1 MTIAQWTVGLVIAFL
16 AGGLASLILNTIMRR
31 HENRIQPNGY
41 GNESRYG
48 MRREDLERLGK
59 PYEDSR
65 IEIDRRFHAALGA
78 DVPSAGEL
86 AREIL
91 NDLSMK
97 LTGVYWWSSTPVRER
112 ALIGDYLYQCAFGIE
127 VNLAEAKLH
136 YLEFLH
142 ARDKQNKRIAGVVS
156 ISPAGEVAVKMPAS
170 RTPLDDL
177 PNKLESMHV
186 CGFFQSIGSALDCLG
201 GVIIGV
207 LGLPYNLR
215 KNDIA
220 AVERAFKKLTKTGT
234 PGNNIQFDF
243 LELFQ
248 SVKATTGVSEW
259 LEYSDQYRNMFI
271 HRGRRLMFN
280 QMTPRP
286 SIVLDKDGNSRP
298 ITTATM
304 HLVSEPDKSDAESF
318 MHSNVTLNEDAEVTL
333 TGIFDSCRDML
344 IHLCDRLSEIW
355 RERRADPS
363 LIDQP
368 ATQWDAN
375 FKSCGFGGFD
385 PSAPRIEKD
394 SILGS
399 PIMLRRMVAAATDD
413 SQRSLWV
420 GSPWDK

>member
-1 MTIAQWTVGLVIAFL
+1 
-16 AGGLASLILNTIMRR
+16 MRS
-31 HENRIQPNGY
+31 E
-41 GNESRYG
+41 E
-48 MRREDLERLGK
+48 LERLSE

-78 DVPSAGEL
+78 DVASAGEL

-91 NDLSMK
+91 SDLSMK
-97 LTGVYWWSSTPVRER
+97 STGVYWWSGTPARER

-136 YLEFLH
+136 YFEFLD
-142 ARDKQNKRIAGVVS
+142 ARDKQNKRIADVVS
-156 ISPAGEVAVKMPAS
+156 LTPTGEVTVKMPPA

-220 AVERAFKKLTKTGT
+220 AVERAFKKLTNTGT
-234 PGNNIQFDF
+234 LGYRIQIDFFD
-243 LELFQ
+243 LFQ
-248 SVKATTGVSEW
+248 SVKAATGVAEW
-259 LEYSDQYRNMFI
+259 MEYSDQYRNMFI

-280 QMTPRP
+280 LMTPRP
-286 SIVLDKDGNSRP
+286 SRVLDKDGNSRP

-304 HLVSEPDKSDAESF
+304 HLVREPDKSDAESF
-318 MHSNVTLNEDAEVTL
+318 IHSNVTLNEDAEVTL
-333 TGIFDSCRDML
+333 TGIFDSCRNML
-344 IHLCDRLSEIW
+344 IRLCDRLLEIW
-355 RERRADPS
+355 RERRTNPS

-368 ATQWDAN
+368 VSQWDAN
-375 FKSCGFGGFD
+375 FKSCQFGGFD
-385 PSAPRIEKD
+385 PSVPRIEKD

-399 PIMLRRMVAAATDD
+399 PVMLRRMVAAATDD
-413 SQRSLWV
+413 SHRSLWV